1 MLRLLDANVFI
12 AAKNTYYDFDLVPA
26 FWTWLE
32 HQADVGTLAS
42 TDLIYRELRAGGD
55 DLANWIGSRR
65 DAMFH
70 VSSAS
75 PEVARHVASLDAWAR
90 GEGYR
95 DHVVEDFMSC
105 ADPFLV
111 GVAAESG
118 STIVT
123 LERPAGASKRKVK
136 IPDACDHLGV
146 STEDTFEMMR
156 ILGARFE

>member
-12 AAKNTYYDFDLVPA
+12 TAKNTYYGFDLVPA

-32 HQADVGTLAS
+32 REAAAGTLAS
-42 TDLIYRELRAGGD
+42 TDLVYRELRDGSD
-55 DLANWIGSRR
+55 DLATWIGSRR
-65 DAMFH
+65 DLIFH

-75 PEVARHVASLDAWAR
+75 AEVARHVASLDSWAR
-90 GEGYR
+90 GERYR

-118 STIVT
+118 STVVT
-123 LERPAGASKRKVK
+123 LERSAGASRKKVK
-136 IPDACDHLGV
+136 IPDACNQLGV
-146 STEDTFEMMR
+146 ATEDTFEMMR
-156 ILGARFE
+156 DLGARFE

>member
-12 AAKNTYYDFDLVPA
+12 TAKNTYYGFDLVPA
-26 FWTWLE
+26 FWTWLGRE
-32 HQADVGTLAS
+32 AAAGTLAS
-42 TDLIYRELRAGGD
+42 TDLVYRELRAGGD

-65 DAMFH
+65 DLMFH

-75 PEVARHVASLDAWAR
+75 SEVARHVASLDSRAR

-95 DHVVEDFMSC
+95 DHVIEDFMSC

-118 STIVT
+118 SKIVS
-123 LERPAGASKRKVK
+123 LERSAGASRRKVK
-136 IPDACDHLGV
+136 IPDACGHLGV
-146 STEDTFEMMR
+146 GTEDTFEMMR
-156 ILGARFE
+156 DLGARFE

>member
-12 AAKNTYYDFDLVPA
+12 TAKNTYYGFDLVPA

-32 HQADVGTLAS
+32 REAAAGTLAS
-42 TDLIYRELRAGGD
+42 TDLVYRELRAGGD

-65 DAMFH
+65 DLMFH

-75 PEVARHVASLDAWAR
+75 SEVARHVASLDSWAR

-111 GVAAESG
+111 GVAAESR
-118 STIVT
+118 SKVVT
-123 LERPAGASKRKVK
+123 LETPAGASRRKVK
-136 IPDACDHLGV
+136 IPDACNHLGV
-146 STEDTFEMMR
+146 GTENTFEMMR
-156 ILGARFE
+156 NLGARFE